1 MSLAPDSSLRNLNDC
16 DCCEGI
22 TQETPVGV
30 YNLPGLD
37 EIAYRVGT
45 HGKFKQSLL
54 ARLSV
59 RAGLPDIS
67 VGKQTSSENPPLH
80 LQLQGLR
87 TREDDD
93 FAIAFLDAWSTVA
106 DVLTFYQEQIANES
120 YLRTAK
126 ERVSILHLAR
136 LIGYELRPGVAAN
149 TYLAFT
155 LEDAPTAPRQVT
167 IDIGTKVQSLPDS
180 GEQPQTFET
189 IEKIA
194 SRPEWNAI
202 KPRLTERQA
211 IKANANSLILE
222 GITTGLK
229 AGDSLLIVPDDGSK
243 PVFRQIASVT
253 PQPQQNNTKV
263 KLQDLIKNNL
273 NQTDIVFDKALLNF
287 SDLTNSFLGTT
298 INGADFRAIAFRD
311 RFDRSSI
318 FNNLAAIQPPPPGV
332 LTFRVRTAIFGH
344 NAPKLDSLP
353 KNQRFG
359 EYGYTSKDTYEF
371 IPGVYNGRVNSWAEN
386 TLNNYPGDVNSKN
399 LYLDNVYSSIV
410 KDSYV
415 VLKEDNKWKLH
426 QVDATTEISKSD
438 FTLTAKVTQLTLK
451 NNEDLDEFQIRN
463 TTVFVQSEELKL
475 ARLPIE
481 KAVSG
486 TQIQLNGWIE
496 TLFAGQ
502 MLIICGELDK
512 SRGNHAC
519 EPVKISKVEDIIESE
534 GYTQITL
541 ETKLNNDYVRDTV
554 IIYGNVARA
563 THGETKTEV
572 LGSGNASQS
581 YQHFTLR
588 QSPLTYVTA
597 DTPSGA
603 ESTLQ
608 VRVNDIL
615 WHEVPTLYGRNSDER
630 VYITR
635 IDDDGKTTIQ
645 FGDGKTGSR
654 LPTGQ
659 ENITATYRQGI
670 GLAGMVKAG
679 KLSLLMTRPLG
690 VKGVNNPLDA
700 IGAQDPET
708 LSEARRNSPLTVL
721 TLDRIVSLQDYED
734 FARAFSGIAKALA
747 TWTWSGQ
754 VRGVFVTVAG
764 YNATTVPEKSP
775 TYEKLLAAMQ
785 KAGDPYISLRV
796 QSYLPAPFRMAA
808 KVKVDPDYVAEK
820 VLANVRS
827 SLLSYFSF
835 EARNLGQPVTKSEAI
850 AQIQSIPGVVAV
862 DLDKLYR
869 VGEAAILNDRLIAAS
884 PQPGADG
891 TITPA
896 ELLTLEPDL
905 LDVGAIENF
914 RF

>member
-1 MSLAPDSSLRNLNDC
+1 MSLSPDSSLRNLNDC

-45 HGKFKQSLL
+45 HAKFKESLL
-54 ARLSV
+54 ARLSDSK
-59 RAGLPDIS
+59 LP
-67 VGKQTSSENPPLH
+67 
-80 LQLQGLR
+80 QLQGLR

-155 LEDAPTAPRQVT
+155 LEDAPTAPRKVI
-167 IDIGTKVQSLPDS
+167 IDIGTKVQSIPGP

-202 KPRLTERQA
+202 KPRLTEPQT
-211 IKANANSLILE
+211 IGGNANSLILE

-273 NQTDIVFDKALLNF
+273 NQTDIVFDKIAINF
-287 SDLTNSFLGTT
+287 SDLTTAFLGTT

-311 RFDRSSI
+311 RFAVDSI

-332 LTFRVRTAIFGH
+332 LTFRVRAAIFGH
-344 NAPKLDSLP
+344 NAPKWESLP
-353 KNQRFG
+353 NNQRFG
-359 EYGYTSKDTYEF
+359 EYHYKSKTERDF
-371 IPGVYNGRVNSWAEN
+371 IPGAYNGRENSWAEN
-386 TLNNYPGDVNSKN
+386 TLNNYPGESSTSKN

-502 MLIICGELDK
+502 MLIICGELGK
-512 SRGNHAC
+512 SRGNQAC

-764 YNATTVPEKSP
+764 YNATIVPEKSP
-775 TYEKLLAAMQ
+775 TYEQLLAAMQ
-785 KAGDPYISLRV
+785 KAGDPYIPLRV

-905 LDVGAIENF
+905 LDLGAIENF

>member
-1 MSLAPDSSLRNLNDC
+1 MSLSPDKSLRNLDDC
-16 DCCEGI
+16 GCCEGI

-45 HGKFKQSLL
+45 HAKFKESLL
-54 ARLSV
+54 ARLSDSK
-59 RAGLPDIS
+59 LP
-67 VGKQTSSENPPLH
+67 
-80 LQLQGLR
+80 QLQGLR

-106 DVLTFYQEQIANES
+106 DVLTFYQERIANES

-149 TYLAFT
+149 TYLVFT
-155 LEDAPTAPRQVT
+155 LEDAPTSPIQVT
-167 IDIGTKVQSLPDS
+167 IDIGTKVQSLPGA

-189 IEKIA
+189 IEKIEA
-194 SRPEWNAI
+194 RPEWNAI

-211 IKANANSLILE
+211 IKGNANSLLLE

-229 AGDSLLIVPDDGSK
+229 PGDSLLIVPDGGGK

-253 PQPQQNNTKV
+253 PQPQQNNTV
-263 KLQDLIKNNL
+263 IKLQPLI
-273 NQTDIVFDKALLNF
+273 A
-287 SDLTNSFLGTT
+287 NSFTQTSIVYEQLFLDYSALTASFFGQT
-298 INGADFRAIAFRD
+298 ISGADFYAFGQRYRFQARD
-311 RFDRSSI
+311 I
-318 FNNLAAIQPPPPGV
+318 FNNLKANQPPPPSV
-332 LTFRVRTAIFGH
+332 FTFRLRAAIFGH
-344 NAPKLDSLP
+344 NAPKWDALP
-353 KNQRFG
+353 YTQRVG
-359 EYGYTSKDTYEF
+359 EFVRVPRTPTEDNPMDNEEKWQD
-371 IPGVYNGRVNSWAEN
+371 GVYYNRKNLWAEN
-386 TLNNYPGDVNSKN
+386 TLNNYPGESSTSTN

-415 VLKEDNKWKLH
+415 VLKQGSNWKVH

-438 FTLTAKVTQLTLK
+438 FTLTAKVTRLTLK
-451 NNEDLDEFQIRN
+451 NNEDFANFQIRQ
-463 TTVFVQSEELKL
+463 TTVFAQSEELKL

-481 KAVSG
+481 QPVSG
-486 TQIQLNGWIE
+486 TEIQLNGWIE

-502 MLIICGELDK
+502 MLIICGELDR
-512 SRGNHAC
+512 SRGNQAC
-519 EPVKISKVEDIIESE
+519 EPVKISKVEQVIESE

-554 IIYGNVARA
+554 TIYGNVARA

-635 IDDDGKTTIQ
+635 INDDGKTTIQ

-690 VKGVNNPLDA
+690 VKGVNNSLDA
-700 IGAQDPET
+700 MGAQNPES
-708 LSEARRNSPLTVL
+708 LSEARRNAPLTVL

-747 TWTWSGQ
+747 TWTWTGQ
-754 VRGVFVTVAG
+754 VRGVFLTVAG
-764 YNATTVPEKSP
+764 YNATPVPEKSP

-796 QSYLPAPFRMAA
+796 QSYLPAPFRIAA
-808 KVKVDPDYVAEK
+808 KVKVDPDYVTEK

-835 EARNLGQPVTKSEAI
+835 DARNLGQPVTKSEAI

-905 LDVGAIENF
+905 LDLGAIENF